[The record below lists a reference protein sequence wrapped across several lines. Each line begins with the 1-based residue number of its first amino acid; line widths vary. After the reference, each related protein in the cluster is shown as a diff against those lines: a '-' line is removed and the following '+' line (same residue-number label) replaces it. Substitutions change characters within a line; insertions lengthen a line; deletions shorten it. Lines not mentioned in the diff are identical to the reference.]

1 MDRVSVS
8 ALAPD
13 VTIPARNRRLFLTPA
28 SLRVVLIA
36 AAAAATGL
44 AWFVTRDDLPANPDA
59 ELIRV
64 LQFMTLA
71 KGLIG
76 AGALWMLSI
85 RFRYPIAPRHAFAYI
100 AGAAIMASGPGAMW
114 TTAHIILGSVLFYA
128 GLGVIVMLALTDGSA
143 KWKPRSSGA

>member
-1 MDRVSVS
+1 MDQVSVS

-71 KGLIG
+71 
-76 AGALWMLSI
+76 
-85 RFRYPIAPRHAFAYI
+85 
-100 AGAAIMASGPGAMW
+100 
-114 TTAHIILGSVLFYA
+114 
-128 GLGVIVMLALTDGSA
+128 
-143 KWKPRSSGA
+143 